1 MQRMA
6 DTPVSAAA
14 VRRPTLRYQ
23 TTLLVLMFAD
33 ILCVLLMYLI
43 TFVLRIYVSFPFTV
57 DLLPSIRF
65 SEVNHPLFILATSQI
80 ILLYFFGFYDLH
92 ALVHRTRLVT
102 NVAAALGV
110 QLLATSAWYF
120 FRGDLLFP
128 RSVLVLLWLLNT
140 VGVTVLRLW
149 VVRWL
154 ARVRPLRVLLVGA
167 AEELVTF
174 LSGLP
179 EVFHTPGLN
188 LVGLVAVDHPMT
200 ATAHS
205 SVPWLGKVEDLP
217 QLMREYHIEEVILLS
232 QPTWK
237 DSFIDSLVRSS
248 DGWREYED
256 RPRVLVVP
264 SVYDILVGRVSTL
277 RLHDVPLVE
286 VLKDPQEDL
295 AFLVKEIVD
304 VGIAAVLLLL
314 SLPVLCIA
322 ICCIKFTSSGPTLY
336 RQRRVGRDGQEFVM
350 YKLRTMVD
358 GAEVA
363 TGPILAGVGDE
374 RITRVGR
381 FLRATR
387 IDEIPQLFNVLNGTM
402 SLVGP
407 RPERPEFVE
416 EFLRTIPGYAERL
429 LVKPGLT
436 GLAQVNGEYHTTAE
450 YKLKY
455 DLAYIYNYSLWLD
468 MRIMAETVKVML
480 TRRGV

>member
-1 MQRMA
+1 MA
-6 DTPVSAAA
+6 DTTLAGSA

-23 TTLLVLMFAD
+23 TTLLVLMLAD

-43 TFVLRIYVSFPFTV
+43 AFALRIHVSFPFTL

-65 SEVNHPLFILATSQI
+65 TEVNHPLFILATSQI

-110 QLLATSAWYF
+110 QILATSAWYF
-120 FRGDLLFP
+120 FRGDLFFP
-128 RSVLVLLWLLNT
+128 RSILVLLWILNT
-140 VGVTVLRLW
+140 VGVTTLRIW

-154 ARVRPLRVLLVGA
+154 ARVRPLRVLLVGVA
-167 AEELVTF
+167 AELRTF
-174 LSGLP
+174 LTEQP
-179 EVFHTPGLN
+179 EVLHTPGLA
-188 LVGLVAVDHPMT
+188 LVGLVSADGQAPDIR
-200 ATAHS
+200 HS
-205 SVPWLGKVEDLP
+205 PVPWLGSVENLP
-217 QLMREYHIEEVILLS
+217 QLMREYSIEEVILLS

-248 DGWREYED
+248 GGWRESEE

-295 AFLVKEIVD
+295 AFLIKEALD

-314 SLPVLCIA
+314 SLPVLCLA
-322 ICCIKFTSSGPTLY
+322 TCCIKLTSPGPMFY
-336 RQRRVGRDGQEFVM
+336 RQRRVGRDSKEFIM

-358 GAEVA
+358 RAEA
-363 TGPILAGVGDE
+363 TTGPVLAGLDDD
-374 RITRVGR
+374 RITPVGR

-416 EFLRTIPGYAERL
+416 EFLQTIPGYAERL
-429 LVKPGLT
+429 QVKPGLT

-480 TRRGV
+480 TRRGI

>member
-1 MQRMA
+1 M
-6 DTPVSAAA
+6 
-14 VRRPTLRYQ
+14 L
-23 TTLLVLMFAD
+23 AD

-43 TFVLRIYVSFPFTV
+43 AFALRIHVSFPFTV

-65 SEVNHPLFILATSQI
+65 TEVNHPLFILAASQVV
-80 ILLYFFGFYDLH
+80 LLYFFGFYDLH

-102 NVAAALGV
+102 NVAATLGV

-120 FRGDLLFP
+120 FRGDLFFP
-128 RSVLVLLWLLNT
+128 RSILVLLWILNT
-140 VGVTVLRLW
+140 VGVTVLRIW

-167 AEELVTF
+167 AAGLRTF
-174 LSGLP
+174 LAGLP
-179 EVFHTPGLN
+179 EVFHTPGLV
-188 LVGLVAVDHPMT
+188 LVGLVSADGPVPDT
-200 ATAHS
+200 RHS
-205 SVPWLGKVEDLP
+205 SVPWLGSVEDLP
-217 QLMREYHIEEVILLS
+217 RLMREHAVEEVILLS

-248 DGWREYED
+248 VGWLNAED

-295 AFLVKEIVD
+295 AFLIKEGLD

-314 SLPVLCIA
+314 SLPVLCVA
-322 ICCIKFTSSGPTLY
+322 VCCIKLTSPGPTFY
-336 RQRRVGRDGQEFVM
+336 VQRRVGRDNKEFIM

-358 GAEVA
+358 RAEA
-363 TGPILAGVGDE
+363 TTGPVLAGPDDDRV
-374 RITRVGR
+374 TRVGR

-407 RPERPEFVE
+407 RPERPEFVD

-429 LVKPGLT
+429 QVKPGLT
-436 GLAQVNGEYHTTAE
+436 GLAQVNGEYRTTAE

-468 MRIMAETVKVML
+468 MRILAETVKVML

>member
-1 MQRMA
+1 MA
-6 DTPVSAAA
+6 DTALAGTT

-23 TTLLVLMFAD
+23 TTLLVLMLAD
-33 ILCVLLMYLI
+33 ILCVLLVYLLA
-43 TFVLRIYVSFPFTV
+43 FALRIHVSFPFTA
-57 DLLPSIRF
+57 DLLPSVRF
-65 SEVNHPLFILATSQI
+65 TEVNHPLFILAASQI

-120 FRGDLLFP
+120 FRGDLFFP
-128 RSVLVLLWLLNT
+128 RSVLVLLWILNT
-140 VGVTVLRLW
+140 VGVTILRIW

-167 AEELVTF
+167 TEELRTF
-174 LSGLP
+174 LAGLP
-179 EVFHTPGLN
+179 EVFHTPGLI
-188 LVGLVAVDHPMT
+188 LVGLVTVDGPTPVAAHP
-200 ATAHS
+200 
-205 SVPWLGKVEDLP
+205 SVPWLGSVEDLP
-217 QLMREYHIEEVILLS
+217 QLMRQHSIEEVILLS

-248 DGWREYED
+248 GGWRENED

-295 AFLVKEIVD
+295 AFLIKEVVD

-314 SLPVLCIA
+314 SLPVLCVA
-322 ICCIKFTSSGPTLY
+322 VCCIKLTSAGPTFY
-336 RQRRVGRDGQEFVM
+336 RQRRVGRDSKEFVM

-358 GAEVA
+358 RAEA
-363 TGPILAGVGDE
+363 TTGPVLAGADDE
-374 RITRVGR
+374 RITPVGR
-381 FLRATR
+381 FLRAMR
-387 IDEIPQLFNVLNGTM
+387 IDELPQLFNVLNGTM

-416 EFLRTIPGYAERL
+416 GFLRTIPGYAERL
-429 LVKPGLT
+429 QVKPGLT

-480 TRRGV
+480 TRKGV

>member
-1 MQRMA
+1 MA
-6 DTPVSAAA
+6 DTAFPGTT
-14 VRRPTLRYQ
+14 VRRRTLRYQ
-23 TTLLVLMFAD
+23 TTLLVLMLAD
-33 ILCVLLMYLI
+33 VICVLLVYLVA
-43 TFVLRIYVSFPFTV
+43 FALRIHVSFPFTV

-65 SEVNHPLFILATSQI
+65 TEVNHPLFILAASQI

-120 FRGDLLFP
+120 FRGDLFFP
-128 RSVLVLLWLLNT
+128 RSVLVLLWILNT
-140 VGVTVLRLW
+140 MGVSSLRVW

-167 AEELVTF
+167 AADLQTF
-174 LSGLP
+174 VAGLP
-179 EVFHTPGLN
+179 EVFHTPGLV
-188 LVGLVAVDHPMT
+188 LVGLVAADGQAPVT
-200 ATAHS
+200 AYST
-205 SVPWLGKVEDLP
+205 VPWIGSVDNLP
-217 QLMREYHIEEVILLS
+217 DLMREYDIEEVILLS

-248 DGWREYED
+248 GGWRERED

-277 RLHDVPLVE
+277 QLHDVPLVE

-295 AFLVKEIVD
+295 AFLLKEVLD
-304 VGIAAVLLLL
+304 VGLAAVLLLICC
-314 SLPVLCIA
+314 PVLIA
-322 ICCIKFTSSGPTLY
+322 AACCIKLTSSGPTLY
-336 RQRRVGRDGQEFVM
+336 RQRRVGRDSKEFVM
-350 YKLRTMVD
+350 YKLRTMID
-358 GAEVA
+358 RAEAA
-363 TGPILAGVGDE
+363 TGPVLAGAADG
-374 RITRVGR
+374 RITKVGR

-387 IDEIPQLFNVLNGTM
+387 VDEIPQLFNVLNGTM

-429 LVKPGLT
+429 QVKPGLT

>member
-1 MQRMA
+1 MT
-6 DTPVSAAA
+6 DTAFPGTT
-14 VRRPTLRYQ
+14 VRRRTLRYQ
-23 TTLLVLMFAD
+23 TTLLVLMLAD
-33 ILCVLLMYLI
+33 VVCVLLMYFI
-43 TFVLRIYVSFPFTV
+43 AFMLRIHVSFPFTV

-65 SEVNHPLFILATSQI
+65 TEVNHPLFILAASQI
-80 ILLYFFGFYDLH
+80 VLLYFFGFYDLH
-92 ALVHRTRLVT
+92 SLVHRTRLVT

-120 FRGDLLFP
+120 FRGDLFFP
-128 RSVLVLLWLLNT
+128 RSVLVLLWILNT
-140 VGVTVLRLW
+140 VGVTSLRIL
-149 VVRWL
+149 VARWL

-167 AEELVTF
+167 AADLQTF
-174 LSGLP
+174 VAELP
-179 EVFHTPGLN
+179 EVLHTPGLV
-188 LVGLVAVDHPMT
+188 LVGLVTVDVQMP
-200 ATAHS
+200 ANPRAA
-205 SVPWLGKVEDLP
+205 VPWLGAVDTLPDL
-217 QLMREYHIEEVILLS
+217 MHEYDIEEVILLS

-237 DSFIDSLVRSS
+237 DSFIDRLVRSS
-248 DGWREYED
+248 GGWREQED

-277 RLHDVPLVE
+277 QLHDVPLVE

-295 AFLVKEIVD
+295 AFLIKEMLD
-304 VGIAAVLLLL
+304 VALAAVLLLL
-314 SLPVLCIA
+314 CCPVLIVTACG
-322 ICCIKFTSSGPTLY
+322 IKLTSAGPILY
-336 RQRRVGRDGQEFVM
+336 RQRRVGRDSKEFVM
-350 YKLRTMVD
+350 YKLRTMID
-358 GAEVA
+358 QAEEA
-363 TGPILAGVGDE
+363 TGPVLAGADDG
-374 RITRVGR
+374 RITQVGR
-381 FLRATR
+381 LLRATR

-429 LVKPGLT
+429 QVKPGLT